1 MNGATLIAL
10 PLLDP
15 SIVHAAAAG
24 LALVMLTAALD
35 KLREPEIFRD
45 AVENYALLPAPL
57 VPLVARGLPLLEGAA
72 GALLLP
78 GATRVLGALLALA
91 LLALVTGAAAINLR
105 RGRAR
110 IDCGCGGDQHM
121 PLSPA
126 LLLRNAVL
134 MGVALL
140 AAAPATA
147 RDMVWLDG
155 IAIAFAALFL
165 FGLFALTNALLR
177 HHSRLI
183 DLRNSR

>member
-1 MNGATLIAL
+1 MNAATLIAL
-10 PLLDP
+10 PVIDP
-15 SIVHAAAAG
+15 SIAHAAAAG
-24 LALVMLTAALD
+24 LAAVMLTAALD

-57 VPLVARGLPLLEGAA
+57 VPLAARALPLLELAAGLLLLPSATRAA
-72 GALLLP
+72 GALL
-78 GATRVLGALLALA
+78 TLA
-91 LLALVTGAAAINLR
+91 LLALVTGAVAINLR
-105 RGRAR
+105 RGHDR

-126 LLLRNAVL
+126 LLARNAVL
-134 MGVALL
+134 MGVGVL
-140 AAAPATA
+140 AALPTAP